1 MTHDDHAALIE
12 IRNRLEELRAQREE
26 ARDGSNWSQFRELQ
40 AEIDS
45 VEGAR
50 NEIMR
55 RTSPEDIPKLFH
67 SGLDCGGF

>member
-40 AEIDS
+40 AEIDPS
-45 VEGAR
+45 
-50 NEIMR
+50 
-55 RTSPEDIPKLFH
+55 K
-67 SGLDCGGF
+67 

>member
-50 NEIMR
+50 IEIMR

-67 SGLDCGGF
+67 SGLYGGGF